1 MTDAA
6 FDRTIDD
13 VVTDLETVC
22 ATLTDTDGVDVF
34 SRMYLDV
41 TKTVRDWVRD
51 GSFAD
56 PVFTERLDVVFAG
69 LFLEAHVA
77 AGPPVGSMP
86 KPWAPLFAAR
96 HKSGIEPIQ
105 FALAGMNAHIN
116 ADLPVAVIET
126 CRLMGRSPEDDA
138 VRADYDRINEL
149 LAEKERPI
157 RQSFLD
163 GPALKV
169 DRKLSPVLDLVCNWS
184 IEAARDAAWVQANLL
199 WDLRRVPGLN
209 KQALKILRG
218 GVAMTSSMLLAS
230 ID

>member
-1 MTDAA
+1 MPHAA
-6 FDRTIDD
+6 LDRTIDD
-13 VVTDLETVC
+13 VVSDLETVC
-22 ATLTDTDGVDVF
+22 STLADSDGVDVF
-34 SRMYLDV
+34 TRMYLDV
-41 TKTVRDWVRD
+41 TKTVRAWVRE
-51 GSFAD
+51 GQFAD
-56 PVFTERLDVVFAG
+56 AAFTERLDVVFAG

-77 AGPPVGSMP
+77 AGPPAGAMP

-96 HKSGIEPIQ
+96 HRSGIEPVQ

-126 CRLMGRSPEDDA
+126 CRLLGRSPDDKG
-138 VRADYDRINEL
+138 VRADYDKINAL
-149 LAEKERPI
+149 LADKERPI

-163 GPALKV
+163 GPALRA
-169 DRKLSPVLDLVCNWS
+169 DRKLSPVLDLVCNWT

-199 WDLRRVPGLN
+199 WDLRRVPGLSR
-209 KQALKILRG
+209 QALKVLRG